1 VADTRRVVVAE
12 DEALIRLDL
21 VEMLAEEG
29 YTVVAQAGDGAAAV
43 DLAERHRPDLVILDV
58 KMPVLDGISAAER
71 ITAEGWAP
79 VLILTAFS
87 QRELV
92 DRAVA
97 AGAAAYLVKP
107 FTKADL
113 VPAIEVAMARH
124 TESAALAAEAADLSD
139 RLATRKV
146 LDRAKALLQSRD
158 GISEP
163 DAFRWIQKQAMD
175 RRTSMRE
182 VAEELIKTGLD

>member
-1 VADTRRVVVAE
+1 MADTRRVIVAE

-29 YTVVAQAGDGAAAV
+29 YTVVAQAGDGGAAV
-43 DLAERHRPDLVILDV
+43 ELADRHRPDLVILDV

-71 ITAEGWAP
+71 ITTEGWAP

-113 VPAIEVAMARH
+113 IPAIEVAVARH
-124 TESAALAAEAADLSD
+124 SESAALAEEARDLSD

-146 LDRAKALLQSRD
+146 LDRAKALIQERD
-158 GISEP
+158 SITEP
-163 DAFRWIQKQAMD
+163 EAFRLIQKRAMD
-175 RRTSMRE
+175 DRTSMRA
-182 VAEELIKTGLD
+182 VAEEIISSAD